1 MARDDLVPTDIKE
14 SVPEF
19 REIFETNIR
28 FVWRSLHRL
37 GVRQSDVLDQAQK
50 VFLTAHSKLA
60 EFEGRSKISVWL
72 FGICRRVASDYRRAA
87 LYRHE
92 IPTETAAFDLYSNDR
107 DDLQQDAESRQLAVV
122 AQAIL
127 DKLPEAQRIVFVL
140 FEVEEMKGQDIAK
153 LLGISVGTVRSR
165 LRLARAAF
173 SREGRRLP
181 QRNSRKLALPGAVV
195 PAGYR

>member
-60 EFEGRSKISVWL
+60 EFEGRSKISVW
-72 FGICRRVASDYRRAA
+72 
-87 LYRHE
+87 
-92 IPTETAAFDLYSNDR
+92 
-107 DDLQQDAESRQLAVV
+107 
-122 AQAIL
+122 QAIT
-127 DKLPEAQRIVFVL
+127 DEPHCIAMRSQRKRPLSTSTRTI
-140 FEVEEMKGQDIAK
+140 EM
-153 LLGISVGTVRSR
+153 TYSR
-165 LRLARAAF
+165 TPNRA
-173 SREGRRLP
+173 S
-181 QRNSRKLALPGAVV
+181 
-195 PAGYR
+195 